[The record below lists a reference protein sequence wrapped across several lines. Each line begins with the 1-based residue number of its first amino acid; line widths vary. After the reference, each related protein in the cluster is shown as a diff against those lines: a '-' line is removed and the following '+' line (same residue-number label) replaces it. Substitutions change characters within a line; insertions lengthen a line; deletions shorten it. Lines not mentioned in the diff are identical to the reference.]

1 MSLLFDS
8 VSLQLGGVAV
18 LRDIRLELASGEQVA
33 LIGPSGAGKTSL
45 LLLAATR
52 YRPSGGSLT
61 VLGDNP
67 WHLSTR
73 WLRRL
78 RSHIGMVYQ
87 SAPLPARQRVIHA
100 VAAGRLGQSGSLA
113 ALTRLLWPNDGSAIQ
128 DCLQRV
134 ELADKL
140 WQRCDQLSGGQRQR
154 IGIARVLYHQAKLL
168 LADEPV
174 AALDPKLAEDT
185 IRLLVAEA
193 SARQA
198 SLLVSLHSVELALA
212 HFPRIIGVRD
222 GQIMFDLPREQV
234 HPGVVS
240 ALYAGERLAESVAQP
255 AHAAI
260 SQGLRC

>member
-1 MSLLFDS
+1 MSLLFDNA
-8 VSLQLGGVAV
+8 SLQLGGTSI
-18 LRDIRLELASGEQVA
+18 LRNIRLELASGEQAA

-52 YRPSGGSLT
+52 YRPSQGSLS

-67 WHLSTR
+67 WHLSAR

-78 RSHIGMVYQ
+78 RSRIGMIYQ
-87 SAPLPARQRVIHA
+87 SPPLPARQRVIHA
-100 VAAGRLGQSGSLA
+100 VAAGRLGQTGRLA
-113 ALTRLLWPNDGSAIQ
+113 ALRRLIWPNDGAAIQ

-134 ELADKL
+134 ALADKL

-154 IGIARVLYHQAKLL
+154 VGIARVLYQQAKLL

-174 AALDPKLAEDT
+174 SALDPKLAEDT
-185 IRLLVAEA
+185 IRLLLAEA
-193 SARQA
+193 SASQA

-212 HFPRIIGVRD
+212 YFPRIIGVRD
-222 GQIMFDLPREQV
+222 GEIMFDLPREQV

-240 ALYAGERLAESVAQP
+240 ALYAGERLAEPVSQP
-255 AHAAI
+255 AQAAL